1 MVVKYREN
9 PTERSNANMNKTPGV
24 GLKILFFL
32 SLEFLG
38 TSGLHDTW
46 SGLTDDVQGS
56 FVHSSHLTCSGNALT
71 PLVIKDRAKCLTGKG
86 VNGINSLL
94 GWWFEF
100 IPFRIGEG
108 ARWSLK
114 VLLSFLSPNPW
125 SSDRFPLL
133 LPRAYC
139 SSGLDPFKKKDLSF
153 VRHILLA
160 VFCSVSWWQRINE
173 K

>member
-1 MVVKYREN
+1 M
-9 PTERSNANMNKTPGV
+9 PTWTKPQVLVLRFYFSCPWNSSGPVASTTPGV
-24 GLKILFFL
+24 ALQMMYKVPLCIPHT
-32 SLEFLG
+32 SPALEMP
-38 TSGLHDTW
+38 
-46 SGLTDDVQGS
+46 Q
-56 FVHSSHLTCSGNALT
+56 
-71 PLVIKDRAKCLTGKG
+71 LVIKDRAKCLTGKG

-114 VLLSFLSPNPW
+114 VLLSFSSLNPR
-125 SSDRFPLL
+125 SSDCFPLL